1 MLFAQGIEDTLDL
14 ADAVLAQITIDLPLI
29 RKIYGKSDNASS
41 YLGNYVMEALFRLC
55 EKHGKVLYRYDFNEP
70 CKGKDQCD
78 QEAAYAKSLLRSYV
92 DSGKNVLNA
101 YDIAKAF
108 QYARVS

>member
-1 MLFAQGIEDTLDL
+1 
-14 ADAVLAQITIDLPLI
+14 
-29 RKIYGKSDNASS
+29 
-41 YLGNYVMEALFRLC
+41 MEALFRLC

-108 QYARVS
+108 QYARVSWYNGGCSWGEQFQTTPDCT